1 MMTLPLAIYTADHG
15 LAWTYPKQEIGF
27 AELDACR
34 TALGPLPD
42 FDLGESGYEGVWV
55 TAERV
60 FVIVCQSA
68 SNWDFRGR
76 NATYLAVTWL
86 SREEAKRIDFE
97 ALLATP
103 ALRQPTKN
111 PLAFIQVQSRS
122 VGVLGS
128 FNVLPTRLTDG
139 FASVSAIVQGL
150 TTNQTAKLKRALGTQ
165 DVTCRYE
172 SVTIPK
178 PSPQHH
184 FPLETWADDVTNQE
198 STTMKKVDAIGAVVR
213 ETSVATQLPLIV
225 MGVLLALSLGLN
237 VFLGIDYLN
246 RHPEVLTTVRS
257 VLTQTAAEEPLVI
270 LSQEEGTD
278 QGAQSNGIDQ
288 QPNSDNTPENWTKEG
303 ASSPVVDDA
312 ETTIIASNVVE
323 CVAQELPQTTTIVQG
338 EVFVANA
345 NGVTQVEV
353 LNVEVTPSPKLKN
366 EKSNSSQLKKR
377 MDESRMNHQ
386 SH

>member
-150 TTNQTAKLKRALGTQ
+150 APNQTAKLKRALGTQ

-172 SVTIPK
+172 SATIPK

-184 FPLETWADDVTNQE
+184 FPLETWADDATDQE
-198 STTMKKVDAIGAVVR
+198 PTTMANVNTIGAGVR

-257 VLTQTAAEEPLVI
+257 VLTQKVAEEPLEI
-270 LSQEEGTD
+270 SSQEEETD
-278 QGAQSNGIDQ
+278 QDGIDK
-288 QPNSDNTPENWTKEG
+288 QPNSDNTPENRTEEG
-303 ASSPVVDDA
+303 TSSPVVDDA

-323 CVAQELPQTTTIVQG
+323 CVAQELPQTTTIVQE
-338 EVFVANA
+338 EVFVVNA
-345 NGVTQVEV
+345 NGVTQVDV

-366 EKSNSSQLKKR
+366 EKRNSPQLKKR
-377 MDESRMNHQ
+377 MDELRMSHQ